1 MENINLTAEKEVLRS
16 VDRDAYVLKLKIA
29 SLLNG
34 CFGTNI
40 DMGRVEYMHFVDIL
54 ASVSERCD
62 PESLYAALKKVAKH
76 GVAEEQKTFLY
87 DHALIPFTPYE
98 WDFDD
103 YLEQM
108 RSSLEGEVFKGT
120 RVVVVP
126 QYAQDEIGPD
136 LMCFHSRPLVMME
149 TFTLIPEEYPPTESI
164 LLQNGYVIVIH
175 TLHSLDDTD
184 AVRALKQITACESM
198 HDDYD
203 DDDDDD
209 E

>member
-1 MENINLTAEKEVLRS
+1 MENLNLTAEKEMLRS
-16 VDRDAYVLKLKIA
+16 VDRDAYILKLKIA

-34 CFGTNI
+34 RFGTNI
-40 DMGRVEYMHFVDIL
+40 DMGKVEDMHFVDIL
-54 ASVSERCD
+54 ASVSERHD
-62 PESLYAALKKVAKH
+62 SDSLYAALKRVAKH
-76 GVAEEQKTFLY
+76 GVSEKQKTFLY

-108 RSSLEGEVFKGT
+108 RPSLEGNEVFKGT

-136 LMCFHSRPLVMME
+136 LMCFHTRPLVMME
-149 TFTLIPEEYPPTESI
+149 TFTLIPAEYPPTENI
-164 LLQNGYVIVIH
+164 LLQNGYVMVIH

-184 AVRALKQITACESM
+184 AVRALKQIAAREDM
-198 HDDYD
+198 YDDYD
-203 DDDDDD
+203 DDD